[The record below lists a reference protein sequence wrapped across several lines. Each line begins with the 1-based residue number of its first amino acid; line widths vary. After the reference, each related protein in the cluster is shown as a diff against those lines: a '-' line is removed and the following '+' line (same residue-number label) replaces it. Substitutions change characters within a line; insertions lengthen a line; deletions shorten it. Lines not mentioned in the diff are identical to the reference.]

1 MKFIKF
7 ALICALFFSTQTF
20 AAQSKDGIEGFKAYQ
35 KKDYKTALKKWI
47 KDCFIK
53 YPEIERVG
61 LTTWSGNQGMMR
73 LAEKLGLILEGRLR
87 KVRYY
92 NGTYYDS
99 VKYGI
104 LREEFFNSQI
114 ENEHSNKL

>member
-1 MKFIKF
+1 
-7 ALICALFFSTQTF
+7 
-20 AAQSKDGIEGFKAYQ
+20 
-35 KKDYKTALKKWI
+35 
-47 KDCFIK
+47 
-53 YPEIERVG
+53 
-61 LTTWSGNQGMMR
+61 MMR